1 MTYIAVLFR
10 RSARHWFRLGL
21 GRGEAGGED
30 RNVCSI
36 WNRSHGTRKLSG
48 KHPLDREKFLSKNKE
63 QRTKYLFVCHA
74 GKVNMAGAKAAEIL
88 VAAGVDSEKLPENEI
103 ELRALLASENGTIA
117 TLA

>member
-10 RSARHWFRLGL
+10 RSARHWLRLGL

-63 QRTKYLFVCHA
+63 QRTKSLASNRPHA
-74 GKVNMAGAKAAEIL
+74 YSQNVPDGL
-88 VAAGVDSEKLPENEI
+88 VA
-103 ELRALLASENGTIA
+103 NGPYGEYGHWDAMTNKRIA
-117 TLA
+117 AAR